1 MGSQGLPVKDTYRA
15 PRNKE
20 EYDRLTIQHEMVK
33 IAMGGK
39 LLLAPVDLAKPNLRV
54 LDSGTAQ
61 ALWLSDIAR
70 SVLPTATLVGTDIA
84 PQHFP
89 PADQRPANVTLSTHS
104 IFDTWPEHMQE
115 SFDVVHQRFVLA
127 ACSAE
132 SSPDSVAKLF
142 ACVKPGGWI
151 ELHEGNMV
159 TVREGPR
166 HPAMTRFRDLM
177 VEYWGKIRQQPDPG
191 LHLGEWLRGAG
202 AVDIEESVQVI
213 KVGAE
218 AEDPEQGERALNV
231 LMQML
236 DGMKAKFGG
245 QLYSSHPRYL
255 SANTDIFDQENP
267 AICQWKSVHS

>member
-1 MGSQGLPVKDTYRA
+1 MGSHEQPVKDTYRA
-15 PRNKE
+15 PRSKG

-39 LLLAPVDLAKPNLRV
+39 LLLSPVNLSQPNLRV

-61 ALWLSDIAR
+61 ALWLSDLAR
-70 SVLPTATLVGTDIA
+70 SVAPTATLIGTDIA

-89 PADQRPANVTLSTHS
+89 PADERPPNVTLATHS
-104 IFDTWPEHMQE
+104 IFNEWPANMQG
-115 SFDVVHQRFVLA
+115 SFDIVHQRFVLA
-127 ACSAE
+127 ACSGE
-132 SSPDSVAKLF
+132 SSPDAVAKLF

-177 VEYWGKIRQQPDPG
+177 VGYWGNIRQQPDPG
-191 LHLGEWLRGAG
+191 LHLGEWLRGVG
-202 AVDIEESVQVI
+202 AIDIEESVQVI

-218 AEDPEQGERALNV
+218 ADDPEQGERALNV

-236 DGMKAKFGG
+236 DGMKMMFGG
-245 QLYSSHPRYL
+245 
-255 SANTDIFDQENP
+255 
-267 AICQWKSVHS
+267 